1 MRVGTR
7 RWVAA
12 VVAGGLVALGGAS
25 PAHAAD
31 GETADT
37 YATIVDEAG
46 RPTYVEVSAPTVAQE
61 VRKAESLPGSAG
73 ASFATPATVA
83 SSATVASLA
92 MPATVADSVGDPQR
106 FRQWGNDVLRIDEVT
121 PRPSVAG
128 QLVAVLDTGVSPAE
142 EDWATGQV
150 RCHLGADF
158 TGDNH
163 SVASGGSGCV
173 DPHGHGTHVAGTIGA
188 VAGNGVG
195 FAGIASGVQIM
206 PVRVLNSSGAGLDVW
221 IAQGIVWAVDHGATV
236 VNMSLGG
243 DRTSTYDAA
252 VAYALDR
259 GVPVVV
265 ANGNNRQAG
274 NAPRWPA
281 SVPGV
286 IAVAATDWTGASAAY
301 SNSSGTALIA
311 APGSAIFSM
320 DAKHTDPGFPYAYMS
335 GTSMASPHV
344 AATVALWLA
353 GHPGSSAAAVRS
365 ALIDTA
371 IDLGPV
377 GLDDEFGYGQLNL
390 YDLLTVAPVVAPAPV
405 QPAPVAP
412 APVAPAPV
420 APAPVAPGPV
430 ETTPPPALV
439 APAVPATVRVAAQT
453 EALRVSWAAVP
464 GTATAPVERYRL
476 YRGGVL
482 RATLAGTG
490 FTDRVAGGVA
500 YTYEVEAFGAGGA
513 SGRVSA
519 AGTARWAPAALSLN
533 RTSVAKKGR
542 IVVRAT
548 SLRPGSTVVVRETY
562 AYRKTTRT
570 VALATVRVTGGDDVS
585 VQVLPVQSARTG
597 IVTVQ
602 AVDHEGDVVRLS
614 RSVRVG

>member
-7 RWVAA
+7 RWLTAA
-12 VVAGGLVALGGAS
+12 VAGGLVALGGAS

-61 VRKAESLPGSAG
+61 VRRAESLPGSVG

-83 SSATVASLA
+83 DA
-92 MPATVADSVGDPQR
+92 GDDPER
-106 FRQWGNDVLRIDEVT
+106 FRQWGNDVLRIDDVT
-121 PRPSVAG
+121 PRPSAAG
-128 QLVAVLDTGVSPAE
+128 QMVAVLDTGVSPAE
-142 EDWATGQV
+142 PDWAAGQV
-150 RCHLGADF
+150 RCDLGADF
-158 TGDNH
+158 TGDGY
-163 SVASGGSGCV
+163 SGGGDGCV

-188 VAGNGVG
+188 VAGNGAG

-206 PVRVLNSSGAGLDVW
+206 PVRVLNSSGAGVDVW

-236 VNMSLGG
+236 VNLSLGG

-265 ANGNNRQAG
+265 ANGNNRQSG
-274 NAPRWPA
+274 NTPRWPA

-286 IAVAATDWTGASAAY
+286 IAVAATDWTGASAPY
-301 SNSSGTALIA
+301 SNSSGTALVA

-320 DAKHTDPGFPYAYMS
+320 DARHAVPGFPYTYMS

-353 GHPGSSAAAVRS
+353 GHPGSPAAAVRS
-365 ALIDTA
+365 ALIETA
-371 IDLGPV
+371 TDLGPA
-377 GLDDEFGYGQLNL
+377 GFDDEFGYGQLNL
-390 YDLLTVAPVVAPAPV
+390 YGLLTAAPVVVPPAPAEPAPAPVETTPAPVSPVAPAPV
-405 QPAPVAP
+405 ETTPAPVAP
-412 APVAPAPV
+412 APV
-420 APAPVAPGPV
+420 
-430 ETTPPPALV
+430 ETPALV
-439 APAVPATVRVAAQT
+439 APAAPASVRVVVQT
-453 EALRVSWAAVP
+453 EALRVGWAAVA
-464 GTATAPVERYRL
+464 GSATAPVEGYRL
-476 YRGGVL
+476 YRDGVL
-482 RATLAGTG
+482 RATLDGTG
-490 FTDRVAGGVA
+490 FTDRVDGGVA
-500 YTYEVEAFGAGGA
+500 YTYEVEAFGAGGV
-513 SGRVSA
+513 SQRVSA
-519 AGTARWAPAALSLN
+519 TGTARWAPAALSLN

-562 AYRKTTRT
+562 AYRRTTRT
-570 VALATVRVTGGDDVS
+570 VALATVRVSTGDDVS
-585 VQVLPVQSARTG
+585 VSVLPVQSVRTA
-597 IVTVQ
+597 VLTVQ